1 MYGGCESP
9 CNATNS
15 EAKFDR
21 QGLSVQRAFEV
32 TTSHLISGLAFQSMA
47 LFLSSS
53 KLIPYLLQGTFCFL
67 LVSAGHTTQLLLYQ
81 WNQICMSLSVLSVLL
96 LLGMFPLDVKLVP
109 AQCAPEMSSVQL
121 SVAASA

>member
-15 EAKFDR
+15 EAEFGR
-21 QGLSVQRAFEV
+21 QGLSVQRAVEV
-32 TTSHLISGLAFQSMA
+32 TTSHLISGLALQSMA
-47 LFLSSS
+47 VFLSSS
-53 KLIPYLLQGTFCFL
+53 KLIPYLLQGAFCFL
-67 LVSAGHTTQLLLYQ
+67 LVSAGHTTQLLLYR

-109 AQCAPEMSSVQL
+109 AQSAPVMSFVQL
-121 SVAASA
+121 SVAASS